1 MQDTLAAF
9 ISEINKGREIKY
21 PKGFLSAVMKNKY
34 NSYLRK
40 KYRDRIIEYTDVL
53 PESVDGSEEYT
64 EEERLLSEEYA
75 AVRREIGRL
84 VYIYREVTVRHYV
97 HGHSVEKIAA
107 EMGLPR
113 GTVLSRLSTARTQI
127 KEGLKSMEKY
137 SKASYEPKTG
147 NIGIM
152 GSGGIGGEPFSLISS
167 DIEVNIL
174 FIAYKNPVSVRDIAD
189 TMGMPC
195 AYLEPLID
203 RLVSGELMGKT
214 VGGLVYTRCFVC
226 RYEDTFGDIPAQ
238 EAVAAK
244 YAPAVW
250 SAVWRRFEPLS
261 EASSF
266 AAMTEKQKATLMLFY
281 TRHILGKVVR
291 AALGTEVDKIEIPD
305 RPDAGKWLASLSVY
319 ERGQWKSEKY
329 DVSGPVMVNYS
340 ENGGKTTCRM
350 YDCQSVFGD
359 AHWVYSKLKYKY
371 TLRSIL
377 RFYAS
382 FLESGVKPENAVI
395 YELIPEFEKLH
406 ILRRD
411 ENGEAKLDIP
421 ALTFEEATGFDAAAK
436 EAEADVRDILL
447 DELKKVV
454 ENHRVKVPSH
464 VDGAQYYE
472 HDGALGAYT
481 TAQLIAIAEQGLMPY
496 RVEIGKT
503 PLIYLNYK
511 KEEID

>member
-53 PESVDGSEEYT
+53 PESVDGSDEYA

-75 AVRREIGRL
+75 AVRREISRL

-113 GTVLSRLSTARTQI
+113 GTVLSRLSCARTQI

-174 FIAYKNPVSVRDIAD
+174 IIAYKNPISVRDIAD

-214 VGGLVYTRCFVC
+214 AGGLVYTRCFVC
-226 RYEDTFGDIPAQ
+226 RYEDSFGDIPAQ

-261 EASSF
+261 ETSSF

-319 ERGQWKSEKY
+319 ERGQRKSE
-329 DVSGPVMVNYS
+329 N
-340 ENGGKTTCRM
+340 
-350 YDCQSVFGD
+350 
-359 AHWVYSKLKYKY
+359 
-371 TLRSIL
+371 
-377 RFYAS
+377 
-382 FLESGVKPENAVI
+382 
-395 YELIPEFEKLH
+395 
-406 ILRRD
+406 
-411 ENGEAKLDIP
+411 
-421 ALTFEEATGFDAAAK
+421 
-436 EAEADVRDILL
+436 
-447 DELKKVV
+447 
-454 ENHRVKVPSH
+454 
-464 VDGAQYYE
+464 
-472 HDGALGAYT
+472 
-481 TAQLIAIAEQGLMPY
+481 MPY
-496 RVEIGKT
+496 RVPLWSTTAKT
-503 PLIYLNYK
+503 AEKQHAECMTASRFSAMRTGFIAN
-511 KEEID
+511 

>member
-9 ISEINKGREIKY
+9 VSEINKGREIKY

-84 VYIYREVTVRHYV
+84 VYIYRDYV

-113 GTVLSRLSTARTQI
+113 GTVLSRLSSARTQI

-174 FIAYKNPVSVRDIAD
+174 IIAYKNPISVRDIAD

-214 VGGLVYTRCFVC
+214 AGGLVYTRCFVC
-226 RYEDTFGDIPAQ
+226 RYEDSFGDIPAQ

-250 SAVWRRFEPLS
+250 SAV
-261 EASSF
+261 
-266 AAMTEKQKATLMLFY
+266 
-281 TRHILGKVVR
+281 
-291 AALGTEVDKIEIPD
+291 
-305 RPDAGKWLASLSVY
+305 
-319 ERGQWKSEKY
+319 
-329 DVSGPVMVNYS
+329 
-340 ENGGKTTCRM
+340 
-350 YDCQSVFGD
+350 
-359 AHWVYSKLKYKY
+359 
-371 TLRSIL
+371 
-377 RFYAS
+377 
-382 FLESGVKPENAVI
+382 
-395 YELIPEFEKLH
+395 
-406 ILRRD
+406 
-411 ENGEAKLDIP
+411 
-421 ALTFEEATGFDAAAK
+421 
-436 EAEADVRDILL
+436 
-447 DELKKVV
+447 
-454 ENHRVKVPSH
+454 
-464 VDGAQYYE
+464 
-472 HDGALGAYT
+472 
-481 TAQLIAIAEQGLMPY
+481 
-496 RVEIGKT
+496 
-503 PLIYLNYK
+503 
-511 KEEID
+511 